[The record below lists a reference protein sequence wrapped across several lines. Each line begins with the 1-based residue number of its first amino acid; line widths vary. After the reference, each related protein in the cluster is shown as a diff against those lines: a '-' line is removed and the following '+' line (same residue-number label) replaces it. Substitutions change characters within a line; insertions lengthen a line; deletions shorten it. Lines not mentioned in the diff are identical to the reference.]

1 MGDRQE
7 NNVKI
12 NPLPWVMRFSS
23 FPAVA
28 DSEALKKRI
37 FQTENTSDES
47 FNTDKSVI
55 IPENMMPENTALP
68 ASPKEFAHATSS
80 LRNCEKN
87 LFGEKNSSGSINN
100 NNLLSFTKT
109 QSSTIQNANIHNQ
122 SKHTRTYK
130 TKNVKM
136 SSSASSVDP
145 SVFAHTT
152 RIY

>member
-1 MGDRQE
+1 MGDSQE
-7 NNVKI
+7 NNLKVS
-12 NPLPWVMRFSS
+12 PLPWVMRFSS

-28 DSEALKKRI
+28 DSEALKNRI
-37 FQTENTSDES
+37 FQTENTSDDS
-47 FNTDKSVI
+47 SKTDKSVI
-55 IPENMMPENTALP
+55 IPENMMPESTALP

-100 NNLLSFTKT
+100 NLLSFSKT

-122 SKHTRTYK
+122 SKQARTYK

-145 SVFAHTT
+145 SVFTHAT
-152 RIY
+152 RIH